1 MCPCVCS
8 RLPAAVCALAHRVV
22 LLCAR
27 AIAFAVGART
37 DHAHDSQATV
47 AEVSQATVTRASQA
61 TVTGDSQ
68 ATVADVA
75 ADDLQATAAADSQA
89 TMSMCMPCVCRVYAV
104 SDVAAEDSRA
114 TVAMDSLAKAA
125 GVVAKDALDSHVTM
139 AGGSLPSSS
148 TQRLSCSRS
157 PSSRGSSP
165 ILLSMFS
172 THAAD
177 QTSQH
182 LAPTLPSSVFV
193 GGATGCGVLGAS
205 GGLHSLHGLASAPS
219 LVHGGKG
226 LDSAHARLH
235 RPVLPAVG
243 SSMSSLPISVRRK
256 IPMIL

>member
-1 MCPCVCS
+1 MLCACADAPGALRRSVPS
-8 RLPAAVCALAHRVV
+8 RTAFV

-27 AIAFAVGART
+27 ESAFAVGART
-37 DHAHDSQATV
+37 HHAHDSQATV

-89 TMSMCMPCVCRVYAV
+89 TMS
-104 SDVAAEDSRA
+104 DVAAEDSRA
-114 TVAMDSLAKAA
+114 TVAKDSLAKAA
-125 GVVAKDALDSHVTM
+125 GVVAKDALDSHVSM
-139 AGGSLPSSS
+139 AGVSLPSFS
-148 TQRLSCSRS
+148 TQRRSRSRS

-226 LDSAHARLH
+226 LDSANARLH